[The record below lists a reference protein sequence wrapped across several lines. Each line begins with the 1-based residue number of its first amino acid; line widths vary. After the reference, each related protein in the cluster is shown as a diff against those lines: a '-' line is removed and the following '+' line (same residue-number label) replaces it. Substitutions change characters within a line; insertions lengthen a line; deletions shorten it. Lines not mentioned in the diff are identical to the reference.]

1 MKLAGKIIKNLTT
14 AFLVVV
20 VLFVGACSKNEP
32 EKIGAV
38 KDRKTLPGLTA
49 TKITTV
55 ISDSG
60 ITRYRI
66 YTDKWDIFDKAV
78 EPYWEFPKGLHFE
91 QFAKNLSVSAT
102 FSSQYA
108 RYYESKKLWEF
119 KGKVRAI
126 NLKGEM
132 FETELLYWDEN
143 RQLIYSDKFMRV
155 TRPTMVIS
163 GVGFEANQSLTR
175 WRVVNAQGPIYLD
188 ENSKNSP

>member
-20 VLFVGACSKNEP
+20 VLFAGACSKNEP

-91 QFAKNLSVSAT
+91 QFAENLSVSAT

-155 TRPTMVIS
+155 TRPTMIIS

-188 ENSKNSP
+188 ENQKNP